1 MLFGAR
7 IDPDRRRRL
16 TTANAAELIGPSP
29 KCSHT
34 KVQCCKPMGVKVRR
48 LFTVATDLQTS
59 RMRLVELQ
67 EILRQN
73 DIKLAEA
80 QKAQAELLR
89 KQRELDDEKREME
102 LTIEKRVQAT

>member
-1 MLFGAR
+1 
-7 IDPDRRRRL
+7 
-16 TTANAAELIGPSP
+16 
-29 KCSHT
+29 
-34 KVQCCKPMGVKVRR
+34 MGVKVRR